1 MNLDL
6 GPLFT
11 NEIQQTIRIFALV
24 LSMLHLLIFL
34 VFYRRAITAIDQIST
49 PRTRFLVVV
58 MLVHML
64 LLVGILLLVI
74 FY

>member
-1 MNLDL
+1 MNLNL

-11 NEIQQTIRIFALV
+11 NEIIQAIRILALV
-24 LSMLHLLIFL
+24 LSMLHLLVFL
-34 VFYRRAITAIDQIST
+34 VFYRRAIVAIEQIST
-49 PRTRFLVVV
+49 PRTQILTAV